1 MEFRCSLDDSEMG
14 IYGPGW
20 KLEMKHGWS
29 RDLNGDETG
38 SVRMWVAHLQTLVCL
53 ILLRIT
59 IFTVS
64 CQLSVVGSNV
74 NMCYFRSFSVWYR
87 GQYGV
92 TSYHFACDLSSNIYS
107 ILPPSD
113 RSWMLRITV
122 KSSQVFAAIVICVV
136 SYGGS
141 HFCLRIPGESL
152 AYSLSLWYVF
162 LTKWQYVNSTK
173 VNR

>member
-1 MEFRCSLDDSEMG
+1 MPCT
-14 IYGPGW
+14 
-20 KLEMKHGWS
+20 K
-29 RDLNGDETG
+29 
-38 SVRMWVAHLQTLVCL
+38 
-53 ILLRIT
+53 ILLHPRSREDSGSYLGSLSYMPHLEKGSICWEST

-64 CQLSVVGSNV
+64 CQLSVVGPNV
-74 NMCYFRSFSVWYR
+74 NMCYFHSFSVWYC

-122 KSSQVFAAIVICVV
+122 KSSQIFAAIVICVA
-136 SYGGS
+136 SHGGS

-162 LTKWQYVNSTK
+162 LTKWQYVNSHK

>member
-1 MEFRCSLDDSEMG
+1 MG
-14 IYGPGW
+14 CILWVLTLIYT
-20 KLEMKHGWS
+20 
-29 RDLNGDETG
+29 RLNHCNDVCNTMLYWT
-38 SVRMWVAHLQTLVCL
+38 RLYTTL
-53 ILLRIT
+53 LLRIT
-59 IFTVS
+59 ISTVR
-64 CQLSVVGSNV
+64 CQLSVVGPDV
-74 NMCYFRSFSVWYR
+74 NRCYFRSFSVWYR

-113 RSWMLRITV
+113 RPWMLPITV
-122 KSSQVFAAIVICVV
+122 KSSQIFAAIVICVV

-152 AYSLSLWYVF
+152 AYSLSLWHVF
-162 LTKWQYVNSTK
+162 LTKWQYVNSHK